1 MTVVSKLYG
10 GVILT
15 LSPVY
20 NYRDRSVTSVF
31 LNSVKTFTWKILS
44 IHHTFNNR

>member
-31 LNSVKTFTWKILS
+31 LNSVKNIYMENFINPS
-44 IHHTFNNR
+44 YI